1 MFRAGQ
7 SPQIAKNLYLLYRRN
22 ETKRLDFQFTKSLAI
37 RGEQQLSLSLS
48 LSRADFQQRTRRK
61 GGGEGEADESLKG
74 LQDR

>member
-22 ETKRLDFQFTKSLAI
+22 ETKSLDFQFTKSLAI

-48 LSRADFQQRTRRK
+48 RIFSKEHGGKGVERERRTK
-61 GGGEGEADESLKG
+61 A
-74 LQDR
+74 